1 MTQLVPE
8 NTTAVGL
15 KLAVMGDFE
24 DDPSADTLTE
34 FGEKYNYN
42 MALLDDTVNK
52 ATNAFRNMEQVERS
66 GVLKGVMY
74 GGRVGVFD
82 I

>member
-1 MTQLVPE
+1 MNPE
-8 NTTAVGL
+8 TTTAVGL

-24 DDPSADTLTE
+24 DDPSADTLMD
-34 FGEKYNYN
+34 FGDKYNYN
-42 MALLDDTVNK
+42 MQLLDDTVDK

-66 GVLKGVMY
+66 GVLKGIMY
-74 GGRVGVFD
+74 GGRLGVYD

>member
-1 MTQLVPE
+1 MVPE

-15 KLAVMGDFE
+15 KLAVMGSFE
-24 DDPSADTLTE
+24 DDPEADTLMD
-34 FGEKYNYN
+34 FGDKYNFN
-42 MALLDDTVNK
+42 MQMLDDTVSK
-52 ATNAFRNMEQVERS
+52 ATNAFRNMEQVERA

-74 GGRVGVFD
+74 GGRLGVYD